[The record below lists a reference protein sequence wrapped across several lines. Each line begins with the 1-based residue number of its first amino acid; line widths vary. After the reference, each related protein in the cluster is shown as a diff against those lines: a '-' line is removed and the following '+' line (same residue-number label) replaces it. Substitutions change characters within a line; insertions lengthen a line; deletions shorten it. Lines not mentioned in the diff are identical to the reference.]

1 MSTRCRG
8 DSMSF
13 LNIKDPQKRD
23 AIVANYLATV
33 KRIQRSNLD
42 ERSKDLVQSEAI
54 EQNLEPV
61 VRSTNESTK
70 AITNQLIPIKEH
82 IATLN
87 NNLVKTKQVDED
99 EDTVAADTSPF
110 IEKIYKKYPNKV
122 DKYFGIVKD
131 RYDHYKMGDKIVH
144 INGEDIIVEGKSY
157 KGTQGFWNLVMMRS
171 PKNTHTTDDLRNYH
185 DLIIQTNA
193 MEHPNNLTVDSNVK
207 ATTKW
212 QRIFPLFNTM
222 NNEQMRNAEKS
233 GNGVVQ
239 FLPGDIKGLQTKLC
253 YLLGEFRAGN
263 TITREEIVPISDEL
277 LRRKKISLDEYKR
290 INSFIQKQ

>member
-1 MSTRCRG
+1 MCTRCRG
-8 DSMSF
+8 GSMSF

-42 ERSKDLVQSEAI
+42 DRSKDLVQSEAI
-54 EQNLEPV
+54 EQNLEPI

-82 IATLN
+82 IAALN

-131 RYDHYKMGDKIVH
+131 HYGHYKMGDKIVN

-171 PKNTHTTDDLRNYH
+171 PKNTYTTDDLRNYH
-185 DLIIQTNA
+185 DLIIQTNT
-193 MEHPNNLTVDSNVK
+193 MEYPNNLTVGSNVK

-212 QRIFPLFNTM
+212 QRIFPLFNSM
-222 NNEQMRNAEKS
+222 NNEQMWEAEKS
-233 GNGVVQ
+233 GDGMVQ